1 MTKLSRQLCIL
12 YVWVWQGFKKS
23 GRLSTEE
30 DTKREENLRGQKM
43 VEEMEKGY
51 GEITTVSKITKA
63 GINTINLS
71 ISAFPPT
78 PHLLLPISLLASSA
92 ANFTALSNY
101 SALTTS
107 ADYSTLLASDPSMRH
122 LHPHSILSSFSSFL
136 SHLPLLTGRRFQ
148 RVTEL
153 TPKWLL
159 RRRKV
164 TSVREGSHRN
174 VQTCKD
180 KEWHVES

>member
-23 GRLSTEE
+23 G
-30 DTKREENLRGQKM
+30 LRGQKM
-43 VEEMEKGY
+43 VEEIEKGY
-51 GEITTVSKITKA
+51 REITTVSKITKA

-78 PHLLLPISLLASSA
+78 PHLLVSSA
-92 ANFTALSNY
+92 ANFTALRNY
-101 SALTTS
+101 SALNTS

-136 SHLPLLTGRRFQ
+136 SHLPLLTVRRFQ

-159 RRRKV
+159 RW
-164 TSVREGSHRN
+164 REVCIRPRGLSQKCSNMQR
-174 VQTCKD
+174 
-180 KEWHVES
+180 